1 MMISYMVD
9 GEGFLIVNRSIVAQD
24 IQEFEYSPKPEFAT
38 QITIFNVED
47 ERATLQKFFDVIK
60 DIKPFI
66 ITTYNGDRFDWPFIM
81 KRALVYGIS
90 MEEEIGVA
98 PTNKQE
104 NVFWGRWIAHLD
116 CYSWVDRD
124 SYLPMGSRGL
134 KAVTKNKLRYDPV
147 ELEPELMVPMA
158 RNNP

>member
-90 MEEEIGVA
+90 MEEEIGIG
-98 PTNKQE
+98 P
-104 NVFWGRWIAHLD
+104 
-116 CYSWVDRD
+116 
-124 SYLPMGSRGL
+124 
-134 KAVTKNKLRYDPV
+134 KNK
-147 ELEPELMVPMA
+147 
-158 RNNP
+158 